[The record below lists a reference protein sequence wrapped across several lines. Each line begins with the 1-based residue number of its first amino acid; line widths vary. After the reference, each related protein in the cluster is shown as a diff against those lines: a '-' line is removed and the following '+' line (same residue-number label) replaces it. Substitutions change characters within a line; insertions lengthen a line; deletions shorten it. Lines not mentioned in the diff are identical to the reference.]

1 VEVAVFHVSFAH
13 KNVKIGDGLWLFP
26 KAFPDRFAWIALLA
40 YRRVTLSHD
49 GGWVSR
55 DDIARLPKW
64 SSKPSKHIGDNVAR
78 YLTEFERANIN
89 LVEWKRRST
98 GPYRLT
104 EEPAAVSFDVPL
116 EDVAKALCIAPLR
129 PEIQRDDLIRFVPR
143 YVQAELLFQRGGLSA
158 SSTGGRL
165 PTAYS
170 ILTDLV
176 KDYPANSQLKLI
188 AILGVTRVLFRIG
201 RFGIAR
207 ETLLE
212 YEETVRQVGDPVLE
226 AQYYLSLAW
235 SYRRAETGAQ
245 SNRKVEAILSKAR
258 DSASH
263 SGDRSCL
270 GLLAYRE
277 AWSLARKKRY
287 DDALAKMGFAVEA
300 ALLTQNFTSLQ
311 AYCADLGSI
320 AHRIGPRFYA
330 EARRWI
336 LTGILLCRWAGIGR
350 DDAHGEMILGKM
362 YSEMGNRKCTAA
374 LWLSRA
380 ERIAKAAGNAV
391 NLADIHMVRA
401 FWHRQYGS
409 RKDLIKTLGSA
420 LIEFRKLREFD
431 SRQKE
436 RYMMLE
442 FPSVWLQVLAFA
454 KSLEQEKR

>member
-1 VEVAVFHVSFAH
+1 M
-13 KNVKIGDGLWLFP
+13 
-26 KAFPDRFAWIALLA
+26 
-40 YRRVTLSHD
+40 
-49 GGWVSR
+49 SR

-64 SSKPSKHIGDNVAR
+64 SGKTRKHIGDNVTR
-78 YLTEFERANIN
+78 YLVDFERVGIN

-104 EEPAAVSFDVPL
+104 EDPAAVSFDIPL
-116 EDVAKALCIAPLR
+116 GHVEEALCVTPLR

-143 YVQAELLFQRGGLSA
+143 FVHAELLFQRGGLSS
-158 SSTGGRL
+158 SSTGGRI
-165 PTAYS
+165 PSAYS

-176 KDYPANSQLKLI
+176 RDYPANSRLQLI
-188 AILGVTRVLFRIG
+188 AILAATRVLFRLG
-201 RFGIAR
+201 RFGVAR

-212 YEETVRQVGDPVLE
+212 YEEMVRQVGDPVLE
-226 AQYYLSLAW
+226 AQYHLNLAW
-235 SYRRAETGAQ
+235 SYRRAESGTQ
-245 SNRKVEAILSKAR
+245 SNRKVETILSKAR

-287 DDALAKMGFAVEA
+287 DDALARMSFAVEA
-300 ALLTQNFTSLQ
+300 AIITQNFTALQ

-320 AHRIGPRFYA
+320 AHRIGPCFYA

-336 LTGILLCRWAGIGR
+336 LTGILLCRWARVGR

-362 YSEMGNRKCTAA
+362 YCEMGTRGYTAA
-374 LWLSRA
+374 LWLARA

-391 NLADIHMVRA
+391 NLADVHMVRA

-409 RKDLIKTLGSA
+409 RKDLIETLGNA
-420 LIEFRKLREFD
+420 LNEFRKLREFD

-454 KSLEQEKR
+454 KALTQKES